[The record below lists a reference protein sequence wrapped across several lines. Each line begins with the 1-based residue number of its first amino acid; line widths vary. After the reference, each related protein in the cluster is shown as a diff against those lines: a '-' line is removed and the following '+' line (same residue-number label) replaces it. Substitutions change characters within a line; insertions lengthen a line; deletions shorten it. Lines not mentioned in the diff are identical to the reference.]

1 MILIGWLLLLLVIL
15 QVNARRHRKHAAAL
29 RAIVDLYKPKSYGEP
44 GFGSHSPEYW
54 EGLDEAA
61 ELAREAL
68 GLPSYWG
75 KA

>member
-1 MILIGWLLLLLVIL
+1 MALMILLGWL
-15 QVNARRHRKHAAAL
+15 RRHRKHAAAL
-29 RAIVDLYKPKSYGEP
+29 RAIVDLYKPKSYGDP